1 MRIHGR
7 LYKDGKFWLAE
18 VPLLDAMTQG
28 RTRKE
33 ALAMVEDLVETLA
46 DRPGF
51 SVEVR
56 LNKGDRLE
64 IASPDTR
71 TMVGLMLQRQRQAS
85 GLTPAQ
91 AAQRLGA
98 KSRDAYAR
106 YERGQTAPTLERL
119 SQLLDAVSPGR
130 DFVLQ

>member
-1 MRIHGR
+1 MRIQGR
-7 LYKDGKFWLAE
+7 LHKDGKFWLAE

-51 SVEVR
+51 SVEAR
-56 LNKGDRLE
+56 LNEGDRLE

-98 KSRDAYAR
+98 KSRGAYAR
-106 YERGQTAPTLERL
+106 YERGQTAPTLEKL
-119 SQLLDAVSPGR
+119 SQLLNAVSPGR